1 MTSRF
6 AAATAAATIAAAA
19 LLAAPPASAQS
30 KIVAGTLTCQGQ
42 GTVGLIVGSKESLR
56 CAYKPAGTGATQSY
70 SGSVTKIGLDV
81 GIKGKSTIVW
91 TVLGST
97 TSLGRGALA
106 GNYAGVSASAS
117 VAVGGGAN
125 ALVGGSND
133 SVVLQPL
140 SVQGQQGVNLAVG
153 VAGLALTLNP

>member
-1 MTSRF
+1 MTIRF
-6 AAATAAATIAAAA
+6 AVVAAIATAAAAATAPA
-19 LLAAPPASAQS
+19 LAQG

-56 CAYKPAGTGATQSY
+56 CSYKPAGKGATQSY
-70 SGSVTKIGLDV
+70 SGSVTKVGLDV
-81 GIKGKSTIVW
+81 GVKGKSTIVW

-97 TSLGRGALA
+97 SSLGRGALA

-125 ALVGGSND
+125 ALVGGSDD

-153 VAGLALTLNP
+153 VAGLALTFNP